1 MLWKPT
7 TILRI
12 FIFNRIQKPQYYTY
26 VNFRIFEKLCK
37 LRDIY
42 IRIFSF
48 VYSIEKIYTNRIRKI
63 RENKKKRSLK
73 SHYEKMQTKNNYID
87 YYKII
92 RR

>member
-1 MLWKPT
+1 M
-7 TILRI
+7 
-12 FIFNRIQKPQYYTY
+12 Y
-26 VNFRIFEKLCK
+26 VNLRIFEKLCK